1 VARVAVVWWPDW
13 PVVAAGARPGQPA
26 AVVHANRVV
35 AATPAARLEGVVPG
49 ARRRESQA
57 RCPSLEVL
65 AHDPDRDARA
75 WEPVLQALASITP
88 LVEAS
93 RPGVVTFATRGP
105 SRYHGGDVPL
115 AARVHEVVAA
125 ALPGR
130 AEVAGPPAVGV
141 ADGRFTAVLAARQAA
156 QAAQAALTAAADRP
170 GRLPARVAGLPVQ
183 VVVPGGSP
191 TFLAALPVAVLAGPE
206 GPSADPVRAGRGRL
220 ASPTLAQELVDLAGL
235 LPRLGLPTLGALA
248 ALPAP
253 DVAARFGPVGAFAH
267 QLASGL
273 DPRPPDARRPPPELA
288 VQEAFEPPVPSVG
301 PLAFVARTLAEV
313 LHGHLAELGCACTR
327 LVITAETEHGE
338 RSERVWAHET
348 AFSVAAMVERAR
360 WQLEGWAAAGVGAPT
375 GGITLLRLAPEE
387 VLPAR
392 GRQLGFW
399 GGFSGN
405 DERAARVAARLTGLL
420 GPEAVGV
427 PEWRGGRHPAE
438 ALAVVPAAA
447 VDLGEPEARRV
458 GPPVDAGPWPGR
470 LPLPSPATVLAEP
483 EPLEVLDA
491 SGTTVGVSGRG
502 LVSAAPAVVVRA
514 GRRLSVEAWA
524 GPWPVEERWWDPA
537 RARRRARFQL
547 LTAGGTAVLASVEG
561 GRWWLE
567 AVYD

>member
-13 PVVAAGARPGQPA
+13 PVVAAGAQPGRPA

-35 AATPAARLEGVVPG
+35 AATPVARADGVVPG

-57 RCPSLEVL
+57 RCPGLEVVV
-65 AHDPDRDARA
+65 HDPDRDARA
-75 WEPVLQALASITP
+75 WEPVLQALGGVTP

-105 SRYHGGDVPL
+105 SRYHGGDEAL
-115 AARVHEVVAA
+115 AVHVVGVVTA

-130 AEVAGPPAVGV
+130 ALVAGPAGVGV
-141 ADGRFTAVLAARQAA
+141 ADGRFAATLAARRAA
-156 QAAQAALTAAADRP
+156 QAAH
-170 GRLPARVAGLPVQ
+170 PVL
-183 VVVPGGSP
+183 VVPPGGSGA
-191 TFLAALPVAVLAGPE
+191 FLAGLPVAVLAGPE
-206 GPSADPVRAGRGRL
+206 GPAADPVHGGRGRL
-220 ASPTLAQELVDLAGL
+220 AAPSLAGELVDLAGL
-235 LPRLGLPTLGALA
+235 LPRLGLLTLGHLA
-248 ALPAP
+248 RLPAA

-267 QLASGL
+267 QLAGGQ

-288 VQEAFEPPVPSVG
+288 SQEVFEPPVPTVG
-301 PLAFVARTLAEV
+301 PLAFVARTLADV
-313 LHGHLAELGCACTR
+313 LHGRLAELGCACTR
-327 LVITAETEHGE
+327 LVVTAETEHGE
-338 RSERVWAHET
+338 RSERVWVHET
-348 AFSVAAMVERAR
+348 AFSAAAMVERTR
-360 WQLEGWAAAGVGAPT
+360 WQLEGWAQAGVGAPT

-387 VLPAR
+387 VVPAG

-427 PEWRGGRHPAE
+427 PEWRGGRHPGE
-438 ALAVVPAAA
+438 SVAVVPAA
-447 VDLGEPEARRV
+447 VVELGEPEARRV
-458 GPPVDAGPWPGR
+458 RPPAGAGPWPGR
-470 LPLPSPATVLAEP
+470 LPAPSPATVLAQP
-483 EPLEVLDA
+483 EPIEVVDA
-491 SGTTVGVSGRG
+491 GSVPVGVSGRG

-514 GRRLSVEAWA
+514 GRRHEVAAWA

-547 LTAGGTAVLASVEG
+547 LTTGGVALLASVEG